1 MRRFVKHIVL
11 FALPIVLVA
20 IIMEIVTESIPNS
33 YTFKREY
40 MDRHAGQLRTVILGS
55 SYAYDGLAPEVLTE
69 AFNLANSSQTLEDD
83 YRLLARYIDAMDSLQ
98 IVILGVGYGIWADRP
113 EEYRRCYYTIYMD
126 LYPRWPLNKYSFE
139 VFNPELLTKK
149 IIKYAVSRDVTRCDS
164 LGQRVGHTA
173 AAVKEQRE
181 FWNKDVETLA
191 ANDWFDVQRCSRVI
205 ERNVH
210 YLHAIADICAA
221 RDVRFIVV
229 NMPVKAEYKECL
241 PVEQLALQE
250 IVLQD
255 MSSSA
260 IVIDASDWEIPA
272 DGWYNATHLTRE
284 AAVDFTRLIREVST
298 CIE

>member
-1 MRRFVKHIVL
+1 MRRFLRHIGVFCLPLIVL
-11 FALPIVLVA
+11 AVVG
-20 IIMEIVTESIPNS
+20 EIVGELIPNS
-33 YTFKREY
+33 YTYKRQQMEQE
-40 MDRHAGQLRTVILGS
+40 GTNIKTLILGS
-55 SYAYDGLAPEVLTE
+55 SNAYDDFCPAELPE

-83 YRLLARYIDAMDSLQ
+83 YRLLSRFIDDMDSLKTV
-98 IVILGVGYGIWADRP
+98 IVGLGYHSLGSTSKDN
-113 EEYRRCYYTIYMD
+113 RRMYYTIYMG
-126 LYPRWPLNKYSFE
+126 LYPRWPISKYSFE
-139 VFNPELLTKK
+139 VCNLELLTKK
-149 IIKYAVSRDVTRCDS
+149 IIKYMVSRDVTRCDS

-173 AAVKEQRE
+173 AAVRDKKE

-221 RDVRFIVV
+221 HDIRFIVV

-284 AAVDFTRLIREVST
+284 ASVVFTVRLRET
-298 CIE
+298 IH